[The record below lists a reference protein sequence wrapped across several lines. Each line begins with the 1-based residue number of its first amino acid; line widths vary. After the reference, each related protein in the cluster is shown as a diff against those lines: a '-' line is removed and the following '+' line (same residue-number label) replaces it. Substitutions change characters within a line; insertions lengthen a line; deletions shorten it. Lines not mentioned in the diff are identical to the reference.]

1 MKKEELK
8 SLAKEMYEN
17 LIVTIDEQDEV
28 TVQQLINYLNTAA
41 EAMSNIEDDDI
52 TTFEY
57 AKSTFFNAYQDIAKQ
72 GIKNYKETNGAF
84 LEISNAHSKA
94 LGDYE
99 EQQIN
104 IPEVTNQ
111 FKNIQKHMVT
121 EIEKANQIISNLS
134 NQVKSLEK
142 KSNIDSLTK
151 VFNRRALSTYL
162 ETICKD
168 ATSNYS
174 IHMLMLDLDDFK
186 KINDTYGH
194 VAGDKILIFISNIL
208 KQTLRDADK
217 IFRYGGEEFIIIL
230 NRINKKR
237 CIQIANRILEL
248 ISTNK
253 LIYKGE
259 TISVTAS
266 IGSSLLTKSDTPN
279 SFIARADKA
288 LYVAKE
294 NGKNQIYTIMD

>member
-8 SLAKEMYEN
+8 SLAKDMYEN
-17 LIVTIDEQDEV
+17 LIVTIDEQDEA

-41 EAMSNIEDDDI
+41 EAMANIEDDDI
-52 TTFEY
+52 TTLEY
-57 AKSTFFNAYQDIAKQ
+57 AKSTFYNAYKEIAKQ
-72 GIKNYKETNGAF
+72 GILNYKATNGSF
-84 LEISNAHSKA
+84 LEISNAHTKVLSA
-94 LGDYE
+94 CE

-111 FKNIQKHMVT
+111 FKSIQEHMVT
-121 EIEKANQIISNLS
+121 EIEKANQIISSLS
-134 NQVKSLEK
+134 DQVKTLEK

-151 VFNRRALSTYL
+151 VYNRRALSAYL
-162 ETICKD
+162 DTICED
-168 ATSNYS
+168 ATSSYN

-217 IFRYGGEEFIIIL
+217 IFRYGGEEFIIVL
-230 NRINKKR
+230 NRIDKER
-237 CIQIANRILEL
+237 CKQIASRILEL
-248 ISTNK
+248 ISANR

-266 IGSSLLTKSDTPN
+266 IGSSLLTEGDTPD

-288 LYVAKE
+288 LYIAKE
-294 NGKNQIYTIMD
+294 NGKNQIYTMMD